1 MRKLWLLCCVSL
13 VSACDLAPDLQLPEF
28 IAPKRFPNSPPY
40 DAALLQEG
48 DLKDTPPPL
57 SQFAWQTYYRD
68 PTLQTLIRQGLSANR
83 NLAQAALSIEE
94 ARALYDIEEG
104 ALFPDITADGSY
116 RREDYPG
123 AGSFGGTTTGGTG
136 FSQGGGPSD
145 TYQAALGVTAYE
157 LDLFGRLRNLSASA
171 WNQYLATK
179 AAYDT
184 IRLTLISDIAQAYIT
199 LKSNQV
205 LLRLADST
213 VQAQSDALDLIQLRV
228 DNGIANE
235 LEARQAQILYE
246 QARVDRVI
254 LQRSI
259 AQNINQLRLLL
270 GTPEAMP
277 PFDTIYDMNAF
288 DILVPRIP
296 IGLPSTLL
304 LSRPDIQQAEH
315 QFNAAN
321 ASVGAARAA
330 FFPRISLTAA
340 IGFISPELDGLF
352 DDDTRYWSYGPNISQ
367 PIFTGGELSGS

>member
-157 LDLFGRLRNLSASA
+157 LDLFGRLRNLS
-171 WNQYLATK
+171 
-179 AAYDT
+179 
-184 IRLTLISDIAQAYIT
+184 
-199 LKSNQV
+199 
-205 LLRLADST
+205 
-213 VQAQSDALDLIQLRV
+213 
-228 DNGIANE
+228 
-235 LEARQAQILYE
+235 
-246 QARVDRVI
+246 
-254 LQRSI
+254 
-259 AQNINQLRLLL
+259 
-270 GTPEAMP
+270 
-277 PFDTIYDMNAF
+277 
-288 DILVPRIP
+288 
-296 IGLPSTLL
+296 
-304 LSRPDIQQAEH
+304 
-315 QFNAAN
+315 
-321 ASVGAARAA
+321 
-330 FFPRISLTAA
+330 
-340 IGFISPELDGLF
+340 
-352 DDDTRYWSYGPNISQ
+352 
-367 PIFTGGELSGS
+367 